1 MRSEPGTGTVG
12 IDAATVE
19 TAMRPIDLAVLEA
32 VRASPIARALTNEQ
46 SHALAGLVNLRSWQ
60 RGDVLAQEGTIDDR
74 LIVIVDGS
82 VAVVKHRATPDESL
96 LVTLHAGDLAHELG
110 FLDGTPRNASLVAVD
125 ATRVLV
131 LTRKALESVV
141 DTQPRL
147 VYEVMCAIVR
157 SAHRVQARLSVQAV
171 ELMNYVFKQH
181 GRY

>member
-1 MRSEPGTGTVG
+1 
-12 IDAATVE
+12 
-19 TAMRPIDLAVLEA
+19 MRPIDLAALEA
-32 VRASPIARALTNEQ
+32 VRASPIGRALTEEQ
-46 SHALAGLVNLRSWQ
+46 SRVLAGLVNLRSWQ
-60 RGDVLAQEGTIDDR
+60 RGDVLAQEGTVDDR
-74 LIVIVDGS
+74 LIAIVEGS
-82 VAVVKHRATPDESL
+82 VAVVKHRGTPDESL

-110 FLDGTPRNASLVAVD
+110 FLDGTPRNASLVAAE

-141 DTQPRL
+141 DTQPRI

-157 SAHRVQARLSVQAV
+157 AAHRVQARLSVQAV